1 MGKTT
6 RDVMEGRGPFVRHAD
21 MQIPTTARA
30 PQDTMQRVYHFVGSW
45 TLIGNRSWKALL
57 SRGEDGG
64 S

>member
-1 MGKTT
+1 
-6 RDVMEGRGPFVRHAD
+6 MEGRGPFVRHAD